1 MFKTKIAALAL
12 AALTVTAGVTATTSQ
27 AEARRGLGVAMGI
40 GFATGAMI
48 GAAAASS
55 GGPVYVSD
63 YGYRRCRLVRQ
74 YDDYGYYIGRTRVCY

>member
-1 MFKTKIAALAL
+1 MPDLDLSAAL
-12 AALTVTAGVTATTSQ
+12 
-27 AEARRGLGVAMGI
+27 LG
-40 GFATGAMI
+40 GAMI